1 MFKTLLKFE
10 LKKICGNKIAI
21 IAFFIMVVTSLVM
34 GLNEEGAGLNR
45 NTAKKSNERDALN
58 GRLLDDRLF
67 SELADKSKDEY
78 GLTWNS
84 KDSAYEDVA
93 AVVIN
98 TVGENIPLKTI
109 DEETYYEKRQTS
121 IDEAMNLSKL
131 TDSEKVFWQKKG
143 AQVSIPF
150 TVYNVNAPVAITNGF
165 SNFSTIMM
173 FFIAVCLSGI
183 FAGEYRNKTNEIIRG
198 TKNGRMKLFSAK
210 LIASLIFSIG
220 SLAIST
226 VVFMLTTILA
236 WGTEGFDG
244 QVQLEC
250 PFAEI
255 QMTEWGL
262 VKLILILLF
271 TATVLYTI
279 TIFFLSQFTR
289 NEVASMGILM
299 GINFLLFAVSM
310 FLPSR
315 LRILSHLFSMVPMSF
330 ISPRMLYEYRLIGF
344 NHHFFMTWQFVPV
357 LYIGIS
363 VVLLI
368 LCVWHN
374 CKLYKS

>member
-183 FAGEYRNKTNEIIRG
+183 FAGILVSGHRLKDIGTDLNLSIREQY
-198 TKNGRMKLFSAK
+198 
-210 LIASLIFSIG
+210 IG
-220 SLAIST
+220 
-226 VVFMLTTILA
+226 
-236 WGTEGFDG
+236 
-244 QVQLEC
+244 
-250 PFAEI
+250 
-255 QMTEWGL
+255 
-262 VKLILILLF
+262 LILDPC
-271 TATVLYTI
+271 TK
-279 TIFFLSQFTR
+279 
-289 NEVASMGILM
+289 MK
-299 GINFLLFAVSM
+299 
-310 FLPSR
+310 
-315 LRILSHLFSMVPMSF
+315 RIKCLTF
-330 ISPRMLYEYRLIGF
+330 I
-344 NHHFFMTWQFVPV
+344 
-357 LYIGIS
+357 
-363 VVLLI
+363 
-368 LCVWHN
+368 
-374 CKLYKS
+374 